1 MLEIKNE
8 KVSRVLMIGIE
19 MKSIEMK
26 SIEMK
31 KPRRSG
37 A

>member
-8 KVSRVLMIGIE
+8 KVSRVLMSG
-19 MKSIEMK
+19 
-26 SIEMK
+26 IEMK

>member
-26 SIEMK
+26 